1 MADLLHRIC
10 RGLLHR
16 SDKLYTSDLRAARE
30 LHASLPTSTL
40 ASSSATMILYSF
52 KQQGDIALKAHVAS
66 ICFKCFRC
74 FSGMLQVFHADVA
87 KVDRD
92 VAHVAIV
99 VHVCCKLL
107 FAPFHLFFFPNVRC
121 KCVYLDV
128 AYVLHIC
135 CKCFIYMLHMFYNG
149 FQMFF
154 MIFCKCFIYLQT
166 YVAVAACGYFKSKS
180 GVASYSSLSSASPQ
194 CLLLFPTPARHPPPL
209 PSFSML
215 VMFKAARAPCGR
227 AKQHE
232 NGCRRRHLDVPSAQ
246 TLASPLLQSYFA
258 SLESQHH

>member
-1 MADLLHRIC
+1 VFQMFQW
-10 RGLLHR
+10 
-16 SDKLYTSDLRAARE
+16 Y
-30 LHASLPTSTL
+30 
-40 ASSSATMILYSF
+40 
-52 KQQGDIALKAHVAS
+52 VAS
-66 ICFKCFRC
+66 VSRRC
-74 FSGMLQVFHADVA
+74 CKSRSGCCTCCDSCRCMLQASVRTVSS
-87 KVDRD
+87 V
-92 VAHVAIV
+92 
-99 VHVCCKLL
+99 
-107 FAPFHLFFFPNVRC
+107 FFPNVRC